1 MKNLIYVGIIA
12 VCLLVAGIIIF
23 SRGSGGS
30 GLDDLSDDEQVQV
43 LCMECKASYEM
54 GKKEYYKQLQE
65 KAQTAA
71 NPLAARYLDCEKCGK
86 DAIVKAVKCEK
97 CGHIFRE
104 NSVPNDIA
112 DRCPKCKFSKIE
124 AVRAERKKNMAP

>member
-23 SRGSGGS
+23 SGGSDSS
-30 GLDDLSDDEQVQV
+30 GLDGISDDEQTRV
-43 LCMECKASYEM
+43 LCLECNASHEI
-54 GKKEYYKQLQE
+54 GTKDYYKQLQE
-65 KAQTAA
+65 KATASA
-71 NPLAARYLDCEKCGK
+71 NPMAARYLTCEKCGK
-86 DAIVKAVKCEK
+86 DAVTKAVKCEK

-104 NSVPNDIA
+104 NSVSGDIG

-124 AVRAERKKNMAP
+124 TVRKERLAK